1 MELTTEV
8 QEAHTVED
16 ARLRVSRW
24 MQDAPSILELVAQV
38 ADDRQR
44 ALDAAEEASRECA
57 RLRGELAQARAQVDA
72 LERDRTETATM
83 LAEALSR
90 AGEALM
96 RMRPPVP
103 SADEIAP
110 PAVPAAAPV
119 VAIAPPVVAISE
131 PVVERA
137 ADLEPIELPVGAE
150 FGGDGAAGRRLLLV
164 DDDASFRNVI
174 VEYLEG
180 IRGYDVRVATSGEE
194 ALETLER
201 HTPDVV
207 LLDLMMPGIGGMVAL
222 QRMKAQYPSLCV
234 VMVTANEDL
243 SLARKALSLGA
254 ADYVTKPFD
263 LDYLDAVLNIYLAKG
278 DPCSTTEPPAYA
290 SAAAG
295 ETRGPVATA
304 ARSLRSYFA
313 RR

>member
-1 MELTTEV
+1 M
-8 QEAHTVED
+8 ED
-16 ARLRVSRW
+16 ARQRVSRW
-24 MQDAPSILELVAQV
+24 MQDAPSILELVAHV

-44 ALDAAEEASRECA
+44 ALEAAEEATRECA
-57 RLRGELAQARAQVDA
+57 RLRGELARARAQVEA

-103 SADEIAP
+103 SADELAP
-110 PAVPAAAPV
+110 AAPAPAAAITAPV
-119 VAIAPPVVAISE
+119 AAPAPI
-131 PVVERA
+131 VELPP
-137 ADLEPIELPVGAE
+137 ADPEPIEPLARTE
-150 FGGDGAAGRRLLLV
+150 CASDASAGRRLLLV
-164 DDDASFRNVI
+164 DDDANFRNVI

-194 ALETLER
+194 GLEELER
-201 HTPDVV
+201 HLPDVV

-263 LDYLDAVLNIYLAKG
+263 LDYLDAVLNIYLAKS
-278 DPCSTTEPPAYA
+278 DPCPSAEAPAYA
-290 SAAAG
+290 AASAG
-295 ETRGPVATA
+295 EMRGPVATA